1 MVLNCYSM
9 MELDNAGQKS
19 MNSCLTRTIDHDVVG
34 LAATL
39 NTVGHVC
46 IPNFIEPAALRHM
59 QRFVLD
65 TVGKAGHEYV
75 GLNGPDA
82 VTGSGL
88 DELYRDPAFQTLI
101 RDIYEQG
108 TGRAAPDE
116 PFLHVLR
123 CLAGASGQKHAWM
136 FHYDSY
142 VVTALVPI
150 LIPAEGR
157 SGDLLMFPNTRPIR
171 PWYLWN
177 AADKVLLDNPL
188 TQKLLR
194 RAVERNPGKPVRLRM
209 QPGNLYLF
217 WGYRSIHTN
226 EPCDPDKVRAT
237 ALFHYANPHG
247 KQAGIRPS

>member
-1 MVLNCYSM
+1 MNDCILHMIDYDV
-9 MELDNAGQKS
+9 AG
-19 MNSCLTRTIDHDVVG
+19 I
-34 LAATL
+34 AATL
-39 NTVGHVC
+39 NTTGYAC
-46 IPNFIEPAALRHM
+46 IQDFVEPDALRHM
-59 QRFVLD
+59 QHFVRD
-65 TVGKAGHEYV
+65 AVGKAGHEYV

-82 VTGSGL
+82 VAGSGL
-88 DELYRDPAFQTLI
+88 DELYRDPVFTSLVK
-101 RDIYEQG
+101 DIYEQG
-108 TGRAAPDE
+108 TGRPAPDE

-123 CLAGASGQKHAWM
+123 CLAGPSGQKHAWM

-150 LIPAEGR
+150 LIPTQGR
-157 SGDLLMFPNTRPIR
+157 SGDLLMFPNTRTIR

-194 RAVERNPGKPVRLRM
+194 RMVERNPGKPIRLKM

-226 EPCDPDKVRAT
+226 EPCDPDAVRAT
-237 ALFHYANPHG
+237 ALFHYANPH
-247 KQAGIRPS
+247 KTAQ